1 MCTDIQLV
9 LINLFARL
17 VVVVPRLKFQS
28 NWFKLAPM
36 IHLFSFV
43 LFMSNHKRI
52 PFYFTIFTNPFVP
65 PHQAV
70 VQLCTLFLSLCLCFC
85 NCLCVCF
92 CLSLSL
98 SHSVIVIVGCLA
110 RSYNQYQVVCGDL
123 CVNVK
128 TSQNCC
134 QQSELKWMKL
144 NGFEM
149 KFKINKLLF
158 ALYHHESWASHN
170 CGGFLMKLSNYQ

>member
-1 MCTDIQLV
+1 MCTDKQLV
-9 LINLFARL
+9 LINLLARL
-17 VVVVPRLKFQS
+17 VAVVPH
-28 NWFKLAPM
+28 WFKLPRM

-52 PFYFTIFTNPFVP
+52 PFYFSIFTNPFVP

-70 VQLCTLFLSLCLCFC
+70 VQLCTLFLCPCLCI
-85 NCLCVCF
+85 

-98 SHSVIVIVGCLA
+98 SVSHSVSVIVIVGCLA

-134 QQSELKWMKL
+134 EQSELKWMKL
-144 NGFEM
+144 NRFEM
-149 KFKINKLLF
+149 KLKINKLLF
-158 ALYHHESWASHN
+158 ALYHDETWARHN
-170 CGGFLMKLSNYQ
+170 CGEFY